1 MPSQLRPLISRG
13 FMRWQMPAH
22 ATVRVTCD
30 LQSADSPALYRPTAP
45 AAGVVLVEPRFGET
59 CTCWSRSLKLN
70 TRINSRS
77 TLLWLTHPHM
87 ISREFYPYIARLR
100 AGVVALAAL
109 SVIVLPA
116 TLPAQQVVAPLTDDS
131 IVMATFEVSVSGE
144 EDGYVASE
152 TLTGSRV
159 KERII
164 DLPYV
169 VNVITR
175 EFLEDFAFFEVEEEF
190 SYVSA
195 FTGLEAG
202 GNFQIRGL
210 GATKS
215 LRDGFQRFGLLDR
228 ATVDRIEIIK
238 GPSAAVYGE
247 TRPGGLINVI
257 SRQPRDKP
265 QVRLSANAGS
275 YATRRYD
282 FSATGPLGTGGRLFY
297 DLSAG
302 HLERGYDQPI
312 ASNQQSTGALALRYV
327 VGPQTT
333 VRFNTERLVRV
344 GANLEN
350 LPLID
355 LGGAARPGKVIGIAT
370 EMRGIRQSGPEATL
384 RRTVSQSFAS
394 LEHRIN
400 NTLLFRAAASYFDR
414 YFLSNNGTYGGSL
427 NPATRVVNRGAPSIN
442 NIWEDGGGFTAD
454 LLATYRTH
462 DRRLEHRTLFTI
474 DYSLYNRFDPIWQT
488 PNPNNINTKY
498 SLAWLRANG
507 QLIDGNTNID
517 QPIQYALPAFTSPI
531 NNPQPNGDNVFT
543 RLSRWRENQVVTMGG
558 FLRHQ
563 TAAFQGRAIFAG
575 SLRYDTV
582 DYDLQNKLPAAIAGQ
597 GLTADPSR
605 IVRDDYRISKLTPSG
620 GFNVKARP
628 NLAIYGNYAESFF
641 PDSQTLTAT
650 GAADPAAINPPE
662 GGFGYD
668 YGLKYSST
676 DGSLSFTLG
685 GFFIERTN
693 LAVQVLNEDTNEME
707 TVRIGTNR
715 SEGLEFDM
723 NWRVTANFSLMTG
736 YGLVDSRLVD
746 QGRDLDLEGRP
757 SPRVPKH
764 NAYLAT
770 RYNFT
775 EGPLQ
780 GLRLNL
786 GVRYTGSNFPLSTAP
801 GIVGPDG
808 YIRTNDG
815 RRELKLPGYTLVDL
829 GASYSWRMAGSG
841 RRLNHTVSLNLK
853 NAFDKT
859 YMQSGRRP
867 GDLRGLYAG
876 YTLRY

>member
-1 MPSQLRPLISRG
+1 MRSRLLHLPSACLSVVDRR
-13 FMRWQMPAH
+13 
-22 ATVRVTCD
+22 
-30 LQSADSPALYRPTAP
+30 TA
-45 AAGVVLVEPRFGET
+45 
-59 CTCWSRSLKLN
+59 
-70 TRINSRS
+70 
-77 TLLWLTHPHM
+77 
-87 ISREFYPYIARLR
+87 
-100 AGVVALAAL
+100 ALAFSL
-109 SVIVLPA
+109 ILLFPLM
-116 TLPAQQVVAPLTDDS
+116 LPAQLAEAPGEADTINL
-131 IVMATFEVSVSGE
+131 ATFEVEVSGDD
-144 EDGYVASE
+144 DGYVASE
-152 TLTGSRV
+152 SLTGSRV

-228 ATVDRIEIIK
+228 ATIDRIEIIK
-238 GPSAAVYGE
+238 GPSAAIYGE

-265 QVRLSANAGS
+265 QVRLSVNAGS
-275 YATRRYD
+275 YDTRRYD
-282 FSATGPLGTGGRLFY
+282 FSTTGPVGRSTRLFY
-297 DLSAG
+297 DVSAG

-312 ASNQQSTGALALRYV
+312 ASNQQTTGALAFRYV
-327 VGPQTT
+327 ASPKTT
-333 VRFNTERLVRV
+333 VRFNIERLERT

-355 LGGAARPGKVIGIAT
+355 LGGPARPGKIIGIAT
-370 EMRGIRQSGPEATL
+370 EMRFIRQSGPEATL
-384 RRTVSQSFAS
+384 QRTVTQSFAS
-394 LEHRIN
+394 VEHRIN
-400 NTLLFRAAASYFDR
+400 NHLLFRAAASHFDR
-414 YFLSNNGTYGGSL
+414 YFLSNNGTFGGNL
-427 NPATRVVNRGAPSIN
+427 NPVTRIINRGAPSIN

-462 DRRLEHRTLFTI
+462 DRRLEHRTLFAF

-488 PNPNNINTKY
+488 PTPNNVNTKY
-498 SLAWLRANG
+498 SIAWLQANG
-507 QLIDGNTNID
+507 QLINGNTNID
-517 QPIQYALPAFTSPI
+517 QPIRYALPAYTSPI

-543 RLSRWRENQVVTMGG
+543 RLSRWRDNQVVTMGG

-575 SLRYDTV
+575 SLRYDSI

-605 IVRDDYRISKLTPSG
+605 IVRDDYRIGKLTPSG

-641 PDSQTLTAT
+641 PASQTLTAS
-650 GAADPAAINPPE
+650 GAADPAAQNPPE

-693 LAVQVLNEDTNEME
+693 LSVQVLNEDTNELE

-723 NWRVTANFSLMTG
+723 NWRVTSNFSLMTG

-746 QGRDLDLEGRP
+746 QGRDLDLEGRR

-770 RYNFT
+770 RYNFS
-775 EGPLQ
+775 EGHLK

-786 GVRYTGSNFPLSTAP
+786 GVRYTGSNFPLSTFT
-801 GIVGPDG
+801 GIVDPDG
-808 YIRTNDG
+808 FIRSHDG
-815 RRELKLPGYTLVDL
+815 RRDLKIPGYILVDV
-829 GASYSWRMAGSG
+829 GASYSLRMSGSG
-841 RRLNHTVSLNLK
+841 RRLNHSVSINLK
-853 NAFDKT
+853 NAFDKD
-859 YMQSGRRP
+859 YMQSSRRP
-867 GDLRGLYAG
+867 GDLRGVYLGYA
-876 YTLRY
+876 LRY